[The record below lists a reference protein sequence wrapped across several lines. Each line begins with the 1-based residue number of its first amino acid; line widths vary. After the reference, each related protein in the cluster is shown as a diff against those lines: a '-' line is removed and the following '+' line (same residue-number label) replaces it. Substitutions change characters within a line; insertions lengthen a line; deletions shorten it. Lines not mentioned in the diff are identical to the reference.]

1 MRTLRIKIVTFKNAE
16 KNTVYNRSRRIA
28 SDFSTASLDSRTQ
41 WKNLLTIPK
50 GNYQQLEFGLQ
61 KNWIV
66 ICWEG
71 NRCSCKP

>member
-16 KNTVYNRSRRIA
+16 KNTVYNRSRIRIA
-28 SDFSTASLDSRTQ
+28 SNFSTASLDSRTK

-61 KNWIV
+61 KNETV
-66 ICWEG
+66 ICWER
-71 NRCSCKP
+71 NRW